1 MREGTETEAERD
13 AIREVLEQTY
23 GLLGSFIDSEGQPRP
38 VKPAVVARLRE
49 ETGALSRGGPGVI
62 FDHDTAKKAL
72 RDEVTLTL
80 RLQRPKVAR
89 AQLIPLSVN
98 GQGML
103 GRLHVRCVWRT
114 YVGGPWEAPWGIED
128 PEASVGRLGFPSM
141 DAFRQGLA

>member
-1 MREGTETEAERD
+1 M
-13 AIREVLEQTY
+13 
-23 GLLGSFIDSEGQPRP
+23 
-38 VKPAVVARLRE
+38 
-49 ETGALSRGGPGVI
+49 GPGVI

-80 RLQRPKVAR
+80 RLQRPKIAH

-128 PEASVGRLGFPSM
+128 PEASVGKLGFPSM
-141 DAFRQGLA
+141 DGFRRAWILANDPGWVAKGFRDE